1 MNVIKRDGREVAFD
15 EQKIVDAIL
24 SAMRE
29 TEIGTDEALARF
41 IANKIAISNKDM
53 TVEEIQDLVENYLMS
68 SDRKDVAKQYI
79 LYRAERTRKRQM
91 GSDIVRQVWEKT
103 NASNVVNSNA
113 NVDEHSFG
121 GRKNEA
127 ASAIQKIIALDYNMS
142 PDISA
147 AHKDDWIYEHDLDF
161 YNLGGANCLF
171 LDFKHIFENGFST
184 RNGDVRSPSSYSTA
198 CQQVAVA
205 FQLQSQCQFGG
216 VASLHIDYDLA
227 PYVAKSFRKHY
238 ADGLRWVEHID
249 QRVLEELKEKASVGH
264 PDQNHLFAY
273 DYAVEMLEREGKQA
287 SEALYHNLNTL
298 ESRAGSQVDKVA

>member
-1 MNVIKRDGREVAFD
+1 MNIIKYPAREEWAQIVGRPHLDVTQLNQTVAAVLADAD

-29 TEIGTDEALARF
+29 TETGIDEALARF

-147 AHKDDWIYEHDLDF
+147 AHWQVRRFRYRHQHCS
-161 YNLGGANCLF
+161 CLF
-171 LDFKHIFENGFST
+171 CRRS
-184 RNGDVRSPSSYSTA
+184 RN
-198 CQQVAVA
+198 
-205 FQLQSQCQFGG
+205 
-216 VASLHIDYDLA
+216 
-227 PYVAKSFRKHY
+227 
-238 ADGLRWVEHID
+238 
-249 QRVLEELKEKASVGH
+249 
-264 PDQNHLFAY
+264 NH
-273 DYAVEMLEREGKQA
+273 
-287 SEALYHNLNTL
+287 
-298 ESRAGSQVDKVA
+298 